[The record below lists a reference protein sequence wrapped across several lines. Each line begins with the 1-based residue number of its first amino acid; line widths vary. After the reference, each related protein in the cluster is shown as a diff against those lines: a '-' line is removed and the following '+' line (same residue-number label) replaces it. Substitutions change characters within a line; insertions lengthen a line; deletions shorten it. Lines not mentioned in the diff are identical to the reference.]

1 LWRRV
6 LTPFEVS
13 AIYAVGQQGKSFDT
27 YGPVSLVVTKDS
39 AGIQLTW
46 QAGTLLE
53 ANEALGP
60 WSPVVDAQAPY
71 YQVTPGAARKFYR
84 VQL

>member
-1 LWRRV
+1 
-6 LTPFEVS
+6 
-13 AIYAVGQQGKSFDT
+13 
-27 YGPVSLVVTKDS
+27 LVVTKDS